1 MTRGYGRWAVIAGAL
16 AVLLATSGC
25 SKIRESVGLTKN
37 PPDEF
42 RVVSRAPLTI
52 PPEFELRPPRPGAP
66 RPQTGTPRDQA
77 ERTIFRKDDAQEPAE
92 PAYAGNPGMSRGE
105 QALLAAAG
113 ADQVPEDI
121 RQLVDRETRRLRAE
135 SRGLVDTLV
144 FWQEPRDTAEV
155 VNAQA
160 EAKRLQENAALGK
173 DATEGSTPTIER
185 RERGL
190 LEGVFSGIF

>member
-16 AVLLATSGC
+16 AVLLAASGC
-25 SKIRESVGLTKN
+25 TKIRESVGLTKN

-52 PPEFELRPPRPGAP
+52 PPEFELRPPEPGAP

-77 ERTIFRKDDAQEPAE
+77 ERTVFRKDDGQEGDA
-92 PAYAGNPGMSRGE
+92 PAYAGKPGMSRGE

-113 ADQVPEDI
+113 ADQAPEDI
-121 RQLVDRETRRLRAE
+121 RQLVDQETRRLRTE
-135 SRGLVDTLV
+135 SRSLVDTLV
-144 FWQEPRDTAEV
+144 FWQEPRDPAEV
-155 VNAQA
+155 VNAEA
-160 EAKRLQENAALGK
+160 EARRLQENAALGK
-173 DATEGSTPTIER
+173 NATEGETPTIER
-185 RERGL
+185 RERGF

>member
-16 AVLLATSGC
+16 AVLLAANGC

-52 PPEFELRPPRPGAP
+52 PPEFELRPPKPGAP

-77 ERTIFRKDDAQEPAE
+77 ERTVFGIDEEQPAE
-92 PAYAGNPGMSRGE
+92 STYQGRPGMSRGE

-113 ADQVPEDI
+113 ADQAPEDI
-121 RQLVDRETRRLRAE
+121 RQLVDRETQRLRAE
-135 SRGLVDTLV
+135 SRDLVDTLV

-160 EAKRLQENAALGK
+160 EARRLQENAALGK
-173 DATEGSTPTIER
+173 DATEGETPTIER

>member
-52 PPEFELRPPRPGAP
+52 PPEFELRPPKPGAP

-77 ERTIFRKDDAQEPAE
+77 ERTVFGLEDERESG
-92 PAYAGNPGMSRGE
+92 PAYEGRPGMSPGE

-113 ADQVPEDI
+113 ADQAPDNI
-121 RQLVDRETRRLRAE
+121 RRLVDRETQRLQSA
-135 SRGLVDTLV
+135 SRDLVDTLV

-173 DATEGSTPTIER
+173 DVTEGKTPTIER